1 MGGSG
6 RLLLSIASAAG
17 MCSPRCDCAMNAKV
31 GLFIA
36 NPGIAINCFSIA
48 SQGAHGM
55 SAPLASM
62 DLTAAAPVRPTGIPA
77 LL

>member
-1 MGGSG
+1 
-6 RLLLSIASAAG
+6 
-17 MCSPRCDCAMNAKV
+17 MNAKV

-36 NPGIAINCFSIA
+36 NPGIDINCFSIA